1 MILPNKNIYLRNS
14 LLGLGALVLD
24 NFHDSDT
31 VSSLWERV
39 REGTEINTFE
49 KYILSLDFLYT
60 LKVINIKSG
69 VLIKK
74 ND

>member
-14 LLGLGALVLD
+14 LLGLGAIILEKL
-24 NFHDSDT
+24 HRGDT

-39 REGTEINTFE
+39 RTNTEINTFE
-49 KYILSLDFLYT
+49 KYILTLDFLYVV
-60 LKVINIKSG
+60 KAVDIKAG
-69 VLIKK
+69 ILIQ

>member
-14 LLGLGALVLD
+14 LLGLGALLLECLHKD
-24 NFHDSDT
+24 DS

-39 REGTEINTFE
+39 RKDTEVNTFE
-49 KYILSLDFLYT
+49 KYVLSLDLLYT
-60 LKVINIKSG
+60 LKAIDMREG
-69 VLIKK
+69 VLIKN

>member
-14 LLGLGALVLD
+14 LLGLGAIILEQI
-24 NFHDSDT
+24 HRGDT

-39 REGTEINTFE
+39 RTVTEINTFE
-49 KYILSLDFLYT
+49 KYVLTLDLLYL
-60 LKVINIKSG
+60 LKAVDMREGI
-69 VLIKK
+69 LIK

>member
-14 LLGLGALVLD
+14 LLGLGAIILEKI
-24 NFHDSDT
+24 HTGDT

-39 REGTEINTFE
+39 RTVTEINTFE
-49 KYILSLDFLYT
+49 KYVLTLDLLYL
-60 LKVINIKSG
+60 LKALDIHEGI
-69 VLIKK
+69 LIK

>member
-14 LLGLGALVLD
+14 ILGLGAIILEK
-24 NFHDSDT
+24 FHRGDT

-39 REGTEINTFE
+39 SNDTEINTFE
-49 KYILSLDFLYT
+49 KYILTLDFLY
-60 LKVINIKSG
+60 VIKAVNIQEG
-69 VLIKK
+69 ILIQ

>member
-14 LLGLGALVLD
+14 LLGLGAIILEKL
-24 NFHDSDT
+24 HRGDT

-39 REGTEINTFE
+39 RNDTEINTFE
-49 KYILSLDFLYT
+49 KYILTLDFLYVV
-60 LKVINIKSG
+60 KAVDIKAG
-69 VLIKK
+69 ILIQ

>member
-14 LLGLGALVLD
+14 LLGLGAVILEQI
-24 NFHDSDT
+24 HKGDT

-39 REGTEINTFE
+39 RTVTEINTFE
-49 KYILSLDFLYT
+49 KYVLTLDLLYL
-60 LKVINIKSG
+60 LKAVDMHDGI
-69 VLIKK
+69 LIK